1 MKKINLE
8 IIPQGDLN
16 HLSVEATLRDNII
29 LAQQRSEGVGII
41 KQKLI

>member
-1 MKKINLE
+1 MKKLNLE

-29 LAQQRSEGVGII
+29 LA
-41 KQKLI
+41 LAA